1 MDQYTSS
8 RQTAHGQLAFDYRE
22 PAPHSYHGYSTGGR
36 SDNVVAGEWA
46 THHPESLHPQQ
57 SLFYAPAIAAPTQYY
72 FTPFASAQAP
82 GPPMYHMPRHL
93 PYNPAQLG
101 FRPTDF
107 VGSTSAAGYHQPRRI
122 RCTQACNHCH
132 RRKARCVRNVFA
144 DGSVRCDNC
153 LRDNVACE
161 WRKSRRRGPKPRD
174 DDELYTDS
182 IDTGND
188 QARKSGSA
196 PRTVVNSTLSIASL
210 LNVTD
215 DHSLDVDDSKYA
227 SASAETMAAASSSQ
241 QPDLAEASDA
251 STKGSQPLPPC
262 RRPAALQPPPLGN
275 LMEEFQS
282 AQVDEELREAIIA
295 YYTYIYSYCPSLH
308 PSTLLRKVVAGTLC
322 PLLEASLRASTS
334 AFVSRRLGRTIHVDK
349 LFTRIVTAITIRET
363 TPTVDEMCAFQLA
376 CVGLSAAR
384 GIVCIDTLKTAVSSL
399 LMQLEWHELDRYDS
413 PTQRQELA
421 WDEWVERETKRRVLW
436 IHSKFDSHHAG
447 VAARTPIITQG
458 SIFLCAPCSDAE
470 WDDLSLALLL
480 QGPDPSNSGAMA
492 QHKMAVAVMDAL
504 SQSFND
510 HAPYDSFMSLVGM
523 MQRNAKASWVRQKSQ
538 VIHSSPQGKAMAG
551 PQLLGESPLFLKY
564 DAELRDWKRKLISA
578 ESLRDHALSPHG
590 ASFFGDI
597 RQRTFL
603 VRVRYFCIN
612 IYALGMGTILHLA
625 NRPSF
630 FTEAEQQLLPTQGEG
645 NFDKE
650 TLAITALLVQKFG
663 PTWCHGLV
671 AHDVEPE
678 SWAYCVQCAHDLAD
692 SLRRNSDIPL
702 EYVDMVVPFAVF
714 MSTTVLLR
722 QIRVCRH
729 VLDVDDTQ
737 GPARDQWVAELKQC
751 LQDACVLWKAFLEM
765 GSVWPINGLVA
776 MLKLMHIDEAVNA
789 AKQA

>member
-8 RQTAHGQLAFDYRE
+8 RQAAHEQLVFDQRE
-22 PAPHSYHGYSTGGR
+22 APPYNYHGYSGAR
-36 SDNVVAGEWA
+36 SDNVVAGEWT
-46 THHPESLHPQQ
+46 THHTEALHPQQ
-57 SLFYAPAIAAPTQYY
+57 YLFYVPAVSAPTQYY
-72 FTPFASAQAP
+72 FTPLASAQAP

-93 PYNPAQLG
+93 PYYNPAQLG
-101 FRPTDF
+101 FRPADF
-107 VGSTSAAGYHQPRRI
+107 VGSTSGIGYSQPRRV

-174 DDELYTDS
+174 DDELYPD
-182 IDTGND
+182 IETGGSD
-188 QARKSGSA
+188 QARRNGSG
-196 PRTVVNSTLSIASL
+196 PRTVAKSTLSIASL

-215 DHSLDVDDSKYA
+215 DLNADDEYA
-227 SASAETMAAASSSQ
+227 SLSAETKAAAASDSQ
-241 QPDLAEASDA
+241 QADESSDYSA
-251 STKGSQPLPPC
+251 KGSRTLPPC
-262 RRPAALQPPPLGN
+262 HRPAELQPPALGN
-275 LMEEFQS
+275 LMEEFLS
-282 AQVDEELREAIIA
+282 AQVDEELRESIIA

-334 AFVSRRLGRTIHVDK
+334 VFVSRRLGRTIHVDK

-363 TPTVDEMCAFQLA
+363 APTVDEMCAFQLA
-376 CVGLSAAR
+376 CVGLAAVR
-384 GIVCIDTLKTAVSSL
+384 GFTCIDTLKTAVSNL
-399 LMQLEWHELDRYDS
+399 LMQLGWHELDRYDS
-413 PTQRQELA
+413 QRPGLT

-436 IHSKFDSHHAG
+436 IHCRFDSHHSG
-447 VAARTPIITQG
+447 VAARTPIILQG
-458 SIFLCAPCSDAE
+458 SVLLSAPCSDAE
-470 WDDLSLALLL
+470 WDDLSLSLLL
-480 QGPDPSNSGAMA
+480 QGPDSMADSGRTR
-492 QHKMAVAVMDAL
+492 HKMAVAVMDAL

-510 HAPYDSFMSLVGM
+510 HAPYDSFISLVGM
-523 MQRNAKASWVRQKSQ
+523 MQRNAKAAWVRQKSQ
-538 VIHSSPQGKAMAG
+538 ATSGAKGKGMAG
-551 PQLLGESPLFLKY
+551 PQLLGESPLFIKY
-564 DAELRDWKRKLISA
+564 DAELRDWRSKLVSA
-578 ESLRDHALSPHG
+578 ESLRDQAVPPQG

-597 RQRTFL
+597 RQRMFL

-612 IYALGMGTILHLA
+612 IYALGMGTLLHLA

-630 FTEAEQQLLPTQGEG
+630 FTEAEQQFLPTHGESD
-645 NFDKE
+645 FDKE
-650 TLAITALLVQKFG
+650 TLAITSLLVQKFG

-692 SLRRNSDIPL
+692 SLRKNSDIPL
-702 EYVDMVVPFAVF
+702 DYVDMVIPFAVF
-714 MSTTVLLR
+714 ISTTVLLR

-737 GPARDQWVAELKQC
+737 GLERDQWMAELKQC
-751 LQDACVLWKAFLEM
+751 LHDACLLWKSLLEM
-765 GSVWPINGLVA
+765 GSVWPIDA
-776 MLKLMHIDEAVNA
+776 IADMLKLMHIDDAVNA
-789 AKQA
+789 TGRLQPNGS